1 MRTAVGTL
9 ALAAAAT
16 VLPVLLLACGS
27 AADTAAE
34 VAADVAADTAT
45 DTPSA
50 PSTERADVW
59 EANATVERV
68 VDGDTIIAGIGDR
81 SESVRLIGID
91 TPESVAR
98 ERPVECYSKEATQ
111 HLQELLPRGT
121 PIALLRD
128 VEARDIY
135 DRLLGYV
142 VRSSDG
148 LFVNLEMVTRG
159 YAAALNFP
167 PNDYYADA
175 FARAESEAMAAG
187 RGLWNECGGPDVPLE

>member
-16 VLPVLLLACGS
+16 VLPVLLLGCGS
-27 AADTAAE
+27 AAGTAAE
-34 VAADVAADTAT
+34 VADGTAT

-98 ERPVECYSKEATQ
+98 ERPVECYSQEATQ

-142 VRSSDG
+142 VRSGDG
-148 LFVNLEMVTRG
+148 LFVNLEMVARG

-187 RGLWNECGGPDVPLE
+187 LGLWNQCGGPDVPLE

>member
-9 ALAAAAT
+9 AVAAAAT

-27 AADTAAE
+27 ADDTAAE
-34 VAADVAADTAT
+34 VAAGTAT

-50 PSTERADVW
+50 PSAERADVW

-98 ERPVECYSKEATQ
+98 ARPVECYSKEATL
-111 HLQELLPRGT
+111 HLQELLPQGT

-128 VEARDIY
+128 VEARDVY

-142 VRSSDG
+142 VRSGDG
-148 LFVNLEMVTRG
+148 LFVNLEMVAHG

-187 RGLWNECGGPDVPLE
+187 LGLWNQCGGPDVPLE